1 MPIEQPHKTVE
12 GKCSYT
18 GVDMTGMTPQQVN
31 EHLLEAYAKWSQE
44 TLCMIGCKAINEH
57 HKKH

>member
-18 GVDMTGMTPQQVN
+18 GVDMSGMTPQQVN
-31 EHLLEAYAKWSQE
+31 EHLQKAYAQWSQE
-44 TLCMIGCKAINEH
+44 VLSNIGCKSRDH
-57 HKKH
+57 HGRK